1 MKKILLSF
9 AVAFVSLAASAQVY
23 VGGSVGIASSKTD
36 GADAV
41 TTYQFLPEVGYN
53 INGDWAIGTTLGWGK
68 GNPVEYETGAS
79 NYVKV
84 APYARY
90 TFVRSKYV
98 NAFVDGGFGYTHYN
112 SAGVNSVGGVNY
124 GPISVNQWE
133 AGLRPG
139 LAVNLSPKVSFVSHI
154 GFVGWKSTKADVSGA
169 KASNVW
175 GASLNGNNITFGVY
189 YNF

>member
-36 GADAV
+36 GSDAV
-41 TTYQFLPEVGYN
+41 TTYQFLPELGYN

-68 GNPVEYETGAS
+68 GDPVEYEGES
-79 NYVKV
+79 RNYVKV

-98 NAFVDGGFGYTHYN
+98 NAFVDGGFGYAHYN
-112 SAGVNSVGGVNY
+112 HAHTRGASINE
-124 GPISVNQWE
+124 WE

-139 LAVNLSPKVSFVSHI
+139 LAVNLSPKVSFVTHV
-154 GFVGWKSTKADVSGA
+154 GFVGWKSSKADVSGA
-169 KASNVW
+169 KANNVW

>member
-1 MKKILLSF
+1 MKKILLSL

-41 TTYQFLPEVGYN
+41 TIYQFLPEVGYN

-68 GNPVEYETGAS
+68 GNPVKYEGESS

-112 SAGVNSVGGVNY
+112 HAHSLGNSVNE
-124 GPISVNQWE
+124 WE

-154 GFVGWKSTKADVSGA
+154 GFVGWKSSKEDVSSA
-169 KASNVW
+169 KAENVW

>member
-36 GADAV
+36 GSDAV

-68 GNPVEYETGAS
+68 GNPVEYEGES
-79 NYVKV
+79 NNYVKV

-112 SAGVNSVGGVNY
+112 HVHSGHASINE
-124 GPISVNQWE
+124 WE

-139 LAVNLSPKVSFVSHI
+139 LAVNLSPKVSFVTHV
-154 GFVGWKSTKADVSGA
+154 GFVGWKSSKADESNA
-169 KASNVW
+169 KAKNVW

>member
-1 MKKILLSF
+1 MKKILLSL

-36 GADAV
+36 GSDAV

-53 INGDWAIGTTLGWGK
+53 INGWGK
-68 GNPVEYETGAS
+68 GDPVEFETGAR

-98 NAFVDGGFGYTHYN
+98 NAFVDGGFGYAHYN
-112 SAGVNSVGGVNY
+112 HADAATPS
-124 GPISVNQWE
+124 INQWE

-154 GFVGWKSTKADVSGA
+154 GFVGWKSAKYDVSGA
-169 KASNVW
+169 KANNVW

>member
-9 AVAFVSLAASAQVY
+9 AVACVSLAASAQGY

-41 TTYQFLPEVGYN
+41 TTYQFLPEIGVN
-53 INGDWAIGTTLGWGK
+53 LDQNWSIGTVVGWGK
-68 GNPVEYETGAS
+68 GNPVQYEGES
-79 NYVKV
+79 RNYFKL

-112 SAGVNSVGGVNY
+112 HAHQ
-124 GPISVNQWE
+124 GPHAASINEWE

-139 LAVNLSPKVSFVSHI
+139 LAVNLSPKVSFVTHI
-154 GFVGWKSTKADVSGA
+154 GFVGWKSVKADVSGA
-169 KASNVW
+169 KANNVW
-175 GASLNGNNITFGVY
+175 GASLNGNDITFGVY